1 MYRFYTKAIV
11 VLFLSFL
18 IFPIFTSAQPSG
30 FSNQLYMGNWNQV
43 VGFTF
48 DANGRMFAWEKSGKV
63 WIVQNNTKTLMIDIS
78 EEVGDWRDFGLV
90 GFTLDPN
97 FLTNGYVYLF
107 YVVDRHHLLNYG
119 TTQYSATTNEYFN
132 ATIGRITR
140 YTATSASNFAQVNY
154 TSRKVLVGETKSTGM
169 PILHESHGV
178 GQLIFGTDGTL
189 IASMGDGA
197 SYSSTDQGSAIET
210 YYAQAIS
217 DGIITAAQNIG
228 AYRSQSLDSYNGKLL
243 RIDPATG
250 NGLSTNPYYN
260 SAAPQ
265 SPRSRIWASGLR
277 NPYRI
282 TLRPGTGSTNPA
294 AGNPGVIYIGDVG
307 WGTREEL
314 DICTTAGQNFGW
326 PKYEGMTYQP
336 GYNNNTYLP
345 TSHQLPKADWRSDN
359 QPRASIGNTIYN
371 IGSTQVPGPTFN
383 GNSSTGGVW
392 YTKTDFP
399 ASFRGYYHADYGGQ
413 WIRYFNMNAS
423 NEVVSVANFV
433 DAAGACVFVGAS
445 PTQSGIFYVSY
456 PSEIRRVI
464 STANTNLPPIA
475 NATATPT
482 YGTSPLTVQ
491 FTNTSS
497 DPEGGALTYLWNFGD
512 GTTTST
518 ATNPSHIF
526 TTAGTYNVTL
536 TVTDNTGQ
544 TAIKNLS
551 ISVNNT
557 PPNIA
562 ALSIDNVNSYPA
574 TAGAILQLSATV
586 SDAQSPNSQLSY
598 AWQITFYHDTH
609 THPEPIVYGQ
619 TTTGVLSYTPCN
631 DGSTYYYRISLTV
644 TDPGGLS
651 ATRYKNIYPDCN
663 NAGNLPC
670 YVGANGSLLREVWNN
685 ISGNATTNLTTN
697 SAYPNSPTSTNQITT
712 FQVPINIIDN
722 YGTRIRGFIK
732 PSVSGNYQFNIS
744 GDDNCD
750 LYFATAGVD
759 TVNKSKIAF
768 VPEWTNPL
776 EFTKYPSQTSAVISL
791 DANKLYYIEALHK
804 EGSGGDN
811 LAVAWKTPTNSTW
824 TVIPSAN
831 LVSYQRC
838 GGTSLQN
845 QTITFNAIPNKLT
858 TDAPFAV
865 SATASSG
872 LPVTYSIVSGPATIS
887 GNTITLTGQV
897 GTVTVRAS
905 QAGNSQYAA
914 ATPVDRSFTVTAT
927 TPCYVGANG
936 SLLREVWNNISGNA
950 TTNLTTNSAY
960 PNSPTSTNQ
969 ITTFQVPINII
980 DNYGTRIRGF
990 IKPSVSGNYQ
1000 FNISGDDNCDLYF
1013 ATAGVDTV
1021 NKSKI
1026 AFVPE
1031 WTNPLE
1037 FTKYPSQT
1045 SAVISLDA
1053 NKLYYIEALHK
1064 EGSGG
1069 DNLAVAWKT
1078 PTNSTWTVIPSA
1090 NLVSYQRCGGTSLQN
1105 QTITFNAIPN
1115 KLTTDAPFAVS
1126 ATASSG
1132 LPVTYSIVSG
1142 PATISG
1148 NTITLTGQVGT
1159 VTVRASQAGNSQY
1172 AAATPVDRSFTVTT
1186 PTTTTAPDLVLSNLV
1201 SPTSG
1206 VQGNI
1211 VAYTFTLNNI
1221 GNALASGNYI
1231 IGAYL
1236 STDNTWSTNDI
1247 QVGIVNTGNTPVGY
1261 NAVVTGA
1268 ITVPATQATGNYYLI
1283 LRADKDNVIAESN
1296 ENNNNS
1302 NAVAFQV
1309 TASTGGNG
1317 TDLQL
1322 TINVS
1327 PANPGQWQNA
1337 TFTVTL
1343 WNKGTVAAT
1352 NATVKFPIVSGLAY
1366 QSNATAK
1373 GSYDSWGSIWTVG
1386 TMAANETATLTV
1398 NLFTLQTT
1406 IPTFMVQVQTASPT
1420 DVDSTPGNNTSTTPT
1435 EDDEATIGNNT
1446 AGSRQS
1452 SIAFSAYKVHNGVV
1466 LDWANNMSEVIASY
1480 SIEQSADNRQYRII
1494 ATVSDDYNDATIH
1507 AFNEI
1512 DYNPTIGENYY
1523 RIKYILED
1531 GNYFYSPIQKVF
1543 VEEVVDFTL
1552 YPNPNYGNEAY
1563 LQLRKFEG
1571 KSCTI
1576 LVSDLDGKVLQTTEI
1591 DAINEVTTIDISNLK
1606 DGGYTVFVKIDGG
1619 ATFTQ
1624 RLIVVRFD

>member
-744 GDDNCD
+744 G
-750 LYFATAGVD
+750 
-759 TVNKSKIAF
+759 
-768 VPEWTNPL
+768 
-776 EFTKYPSQTSAVISL
+776 
-791 DANKLYYIEALHK
+791 
-804 EGSGGDN
+804 
-811 LAVAWKTPTNSTW
+811 
-824 TVIPSAN
+824 
-831 LVSYQRC
+831 
-838 GGTSLQN
+838 
-845 QTITFNAIPNKLT
+845 
-858 TDAPFAV
+858 
-865 SATASSG
+865 
-872 LPVTYSIVSGPATIS
+872 
-887 GNTITLTGQV
+887 
-897 GTVTVRAS
+897 
-905 QAGNSQYAA
+905 
-914 ATPVDRSFTVTAT
+914 
-927 TPCYVGANG
+927 
-936 SLLREVWNNISGNA
+936 
-950 TTNLTTNSAY
+950 
-960 PNSPTSTNQ
+960 
-969 ITTFQVPINII
+969 
-980 DNYGTRIRGF
+980 
-990 IKPSVSGNYQ
+990 
-1000 FNISGDDNCDLYF
+1000 
-1013 ATAGVDTV
+1013 
-1021 NKSKI
+1021 
-1026 AFVPE
+1026 
-1031 WTNPLE
+1031 
-1037 FTKYPSQT
+1037 
-1045 SAVISLDA
+1045 
-1053 NKLYYIEALHK
+1053 
-1064 EGSGG
+1064 
-1069 DNLAVAWKT
+1069 
-1078 PTNSTWTVIPSA
+1078 
-1090 NLVSYQRCGGTSLQN
+1090 
-1105 QTITFNAIPN
+1105 
-1115 KLTTDAPFAVS
+1115 
-1126 ATASSG
+1126 
-1132 LPVTYSIVSG
+1132 
-1142 PATISG
+1142 
-1148 NTITLTGQVGT
+1148 
-1159 VTVRASQAGNSQY
+1159 
-1172 AAATPVDRSFTVTT
+1172 
-1186 PTTTTAPDLVLSNLV
+1186 
-1201 SPTSG
+1201 
-1206 VQGNI
+1206 
-1211 VAYTFTLNNI
+1211 
-1221 GNALASGNYI
+1221 
-1231 IGAYL
+1231 
-1236 STDNTWSTNDI
+1236 
-1247 QVGIVNTGNTPVGY
+1247 
-1261 NAVVTGA
+1261 
-1268 ITVPATQATGNYYLI
+1268 
-1283 LRADKDNVIAESN
+1283 
-1296 ENNNNS
+1296 
-1302 NAVAFQV
+1302 
-1309 TASTGGNG
+1309 
-1317 TDLQL
+1317 
-1322 TINVS
+1322 
-1327 PANPGQWQNA
+1327 
-1337 TFTVTL
+1337 
-1343 WNKGTVAAT
+1343 
-1352 NATVKFPIVSGLAY
+1352 
-1366 QSNATAK
+1366 
-1373 GSYDSWGSIWTVG
+1373 
-1386 TMAANETATLTV
+1386 
-1398 NLFTLQTT
+1398 
-1406 IPTFMVQVQTASPT
+1406 
-1420 DVDSTPGNNTSTTPT
+1420 
-1435 EDDEATIGNNT
+1435 
-1446 AGSRQS
+1446 
-1452 SIAFSAYKVHNGVV
+1452 
-1466 LDWANNMSEVIASY
+1466 
-1480 SIEQSADNRQYRII
+1480 
-1494 ATVSDDYNDATIH
+1494 
-1507 AFNEI
+1507 
-1512 DYNPTIGENYY
+1512 
-1523 RIKYILED
+1523 
-1531 GNYFYSPIQKVF
+1531 
-1543 VEEVVDFTL
+1543 
-1552 YPNPNYGNEAY
+1552 
-1563 LQLRKFEG
+1563 
-1571 KSCTI
+1571 
-1576 LVSDLDGKVLQTTEI
+1576 
-1591 DAINEVTTIDISNLK
+1591 
-1606 DGGYTVFVKIDGG
+1606 
-1619 ATFTQ
+1619 
-1624 RLIVVRFD
+1624 